1 MYKSSKPLRI
11 GYYIDD
17 GYQKPIPAVQRGV
30 IVAKEALEAA
40 GHVLVQFQVPK
51 VPDAMRIVT
60 KGTEVFS
67 ADVYVS
73 ETSVVFVWIALNS

>member
-1 MYKSSKPLRI
+1 MYKSSNRLRI

-40 GHVLVQFQVPK
+40 GHILVPFQVPS

-60 KGTEVFS
+60 KGSWFFVF
-67 ADVYVS
+67 DYFVF
-73 ETSVVFVWIALNS
+73 ETSLVLVLN

>member
-60 KGTEVFS
+60 KGAEKSNLSSLCVNRFK
-67 ADVYVS
+67 
-73 ETSVVFVWIALNS
+73 FVKLGT